1 MSDAICK
8 NSLAFEKL
16 IKNYASKIAAWSCV
30 GRRMFILGPMLA
42 RFYLPVDFRA
52 GVMLDEARER
62 RNKRGF
68 LVICC

>member
-16 IKNYASKIAAWSCV
+16 IKNYASKIAVWSCV

-52 GVMLDEARER
+52 GVMLAKQEREGTSEA
-62 RNKRGF
+62 F
-68 LVICC
+68 